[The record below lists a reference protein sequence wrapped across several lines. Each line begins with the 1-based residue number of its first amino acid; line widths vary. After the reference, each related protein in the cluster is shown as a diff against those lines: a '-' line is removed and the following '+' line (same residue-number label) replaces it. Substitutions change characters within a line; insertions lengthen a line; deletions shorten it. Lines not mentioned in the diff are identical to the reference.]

1 MSPAPS
7 CRSTGN
13 ERNRVDGMAEGP
25 EQQDSHA
32 SAKSAASRHNHTTRG
47 TSREQRRVKPMAS
60 RGRKPGFIMSDEHR
74 VKIQNSNILNAL
86 IEHVN
91 GQRDMSS
98 SQVTAGIALMRKV
111 LPDLQSTEI
120 TADVVATVV
129 SSKPLTAEEWAAQ
142 HASAD

>member
-1 MSPAPS
+1 
-7 CRSTGN
+7 
-13 ERNRVDGMAEGP
+13 
-25 EQQDSHA
+25 
-32 SAKSAASRHNHTTRG
+32 
-47 TSREQRRVKPMAS
+47 
-60 RGRKPGFIMSDEHR
+60 MSDEHR